1 MDTVQSPS
9 YIFWVERMKKKGKKK
24 KRREEEENKVDEL
37 LLHLWIVSAIVLM
50 YSTLGLVVD
59 VKVQV
64 AYVPHFGV
72 VLKLSNFGVFS
83 CIFDRNTKCLRLIVR
98 SLHSVSK
105 GPPLNV
111 IARYFK
117 PYVQSYH

>member
-1 MDTVQSPS
+1 
-9 YIFWVERMKKKGKKK
+9 MKIKGRRKKK
-24 KRREEEENKVDEL
+24 KRREDEENKVDEL

-72 VLKLSNFGVFS
+72 VLKLFVHF
-83 CIFDRNTKCLRLIVR
+83 
-98 SLHSVSK
+98 
-105 GPPLNV
+105 
-111 IARYFK
+111 
-117 PYVQSYH
+117 